1 MKVRNKVI
9 ASRYAKAVFSLANK
23 DDLDKFAA
31 DIDVLVAFF
40 QNHSQLVQ
48 SLNSSVFSFAKKKEF
63 VVDLSE
69 QTSCNKLW
77 FNFLLLLVKKHRFV
91 LVLDILAELQEI
103 VLDYLKKEEVRV
115 VLARQHSDGLINEI
129 GEAIKQKIGKEP
141 NITVSIDESI
151 IGGFVVHTKKFIVDC
166 SIKNSLGRLAAQ

>member
-1 MKVRNKVI
+1 MKVKNKVI
-9 ASRYAKAVFSLANK
+9 ASRYAKAVFSLADTSKIDN
-23 DDLDKFAA
+23 FVA

-40 QNHSQLVQ
+40 QNNSQLVQ
-48 SLNSSVFSFAKKKEF
+48 SLNSSVFGFAKKKDF
-63 VVDLSE
+63 VTNLSE
-69 QTSCNKLW
+69 QTSCSKLW
-77 FNFLLLLVKKHRFV
+77 LNFLLLLVKKHRFV
-91 LVLDILAELQEI
+91 LVLDILAELQSI
-103 VLDYLKKEEVRV
+103 VFDYLKKEEVQL
-115 VLARQHSDGLINEI
+115 VLARKHSDGLIGEI